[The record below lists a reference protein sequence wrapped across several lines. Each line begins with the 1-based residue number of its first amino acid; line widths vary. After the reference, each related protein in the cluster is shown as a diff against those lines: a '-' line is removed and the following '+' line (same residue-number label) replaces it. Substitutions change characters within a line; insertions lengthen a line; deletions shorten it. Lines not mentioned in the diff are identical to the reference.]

1 MTRFATKA
9 AVLTAVL
16 FPLAGVGVAGAQSQ
30 AVDEKTGPVSFANVA
45 SVRIGG
51 EGQHGGSLI
60 TETQRSPLLPGQS
73 KLGTDRVTVPK
84 DNGERATFGGHYAID
99 LGRYSGS
106 QDPYPSGVASRD
118 HNVVAAL
125 QATTVPTAVAE
136 TNYALRDTWQGGA
149 KPVDDTVLVLEGA
162 KTAVDCTAPAKLTG
176 TSSVTRL
183 WVRQAGGS
191 LGIVPMPSGNAGLQ
205 LKNLRLGPPGDL
217 TNASKDTTV
226 SDLKLTRVAAF
237 DQLIRQDG
245 WRGGDFTAVAGWRVE
260 ITTHV
265 KDAQGAALQD
275 VQTNVVLGGVS
286 CSVPKG
292 FVAKAAGSTGG
303 GASATQP
310 AVPTQVPAGYLG
322 AAAPDTGSDGSRIPL
337 GIGLLFGGVFF
348 GAVALLL
355 GRRRKSSGTD

>member
-1 MTRFATKA
+1 MTRFVTKA
-9 AVLTAVL
+9 AALTAVV
-16 FPLAGVGVAGAQSQ
+16 FPLVGTGLAGAQTQ
-30 AVDEKTGPVSFANVA
+30 AVDEKTGPVSFANIA
-45 SVRIGG
+45 SVRIGD
-51 EGQHGGSLI
+51 EGRRGGALI

-73 KLGTDRVTVPK
+73 KLGTDRVSVPK
-84 DNGERATFGGHYAID
+84 DDGERATFGGHYQID
-99 LGRYSGS
+99 LGRYSAS
-106 QDPYPSGVASRD
+106 QDPYPPGVASRD

-136 TNYALRDTWQGGA
+136 TNYALRDNWQGGA
-149 KPVDDTVLVLEGA
+149 KPADNTVLVLEGA
-162 KTAVDCTAPAKLTG
+162 KTAVDCTGPAKLSG

-183 WVRQAGGS
+183 WVRQGGA
-191 LGIVPMPSGNAGLQ
+191 LGIVPMPGGTDGLQ
-205 LKNLRLGPPGDL
+205 LKNLRLGPPGDI
-217 TNASKDTTV
+217 TGADRETTL

-245 WRGGDFTAVAGWRVE
+245 WRGGDYTAVAGWRAE

-275 VQTNVVLGGVS
+275 VRTTIVLGGVS

-292 FVAKAAGSTGG
+292 FVAKAAGPTGG
-303 GASATQP
+303 TTATQA

-322 AAAPDTGSDGSRIPL
+322 AAAPDTGSDGSRVPF

-348 GAVALLL
+348 AAVALLL
-355 GRRRKSSGTD
+355 GKRRKTGTD

>member
-1 MTRFATKA
+1 MTRFVTKA

-16 FPLAGVGVAGAQSQ
+16 FPLAATGVAGAQSQ
-30 AVDEKTGPVSFANVA
+30 AVDEKTGPVSFANIA

-51 EGQHGGSLI
+51 EGQRGGALI

-84 DNGERATFGGHYAID
+84 DDGERATFGGHYQID
-99 LGRYSGS
+99 LGRYTNGN
-106 QDPYPSGVASRD
+106 PYPAGIASRD

-149 KPVDDTVLVLEGA
+149 KPADNTVLVLEGA
-162 KTAVDCTAPAKLTG
+162 KTSVDCTSPGKLTG
-176 TSSVTRL
+176 TSAVNRL
-183 WVRQAGGS
+183 WVRQGGG
-191 LGIVPMPSGNAGLQ
+191 LGIVPMPGGNAGLE
-205 LKNLRLGPPGDL
+205 LKNLRLGPPGDI

-245 WRGGDFTAVAGWRVE
+245 WRGGDYTAVAGWRVE

-265 KDAQGAALQD
+265 KDAAGAALQD
-275 VQTNVVLGGVS
+275 VQTNIVLGGVS

-303 GASATQP
+303 GTGATQAP
-310 AVPTQVPAGYLG
+310 VPTQVPAGYLG
-322 AAAPDTGSDGSRIPL
+322 AAAPDTGGDSSRIPL

-348 GAVALLL
+348 AAVALLL
-355 GRRRKSSGTD
+355 GRRRKTGTD

>member
-9 AVLTAVL
+9 AAGALVV
-16 FPLAGVGVAGAQSQ
+16 FPLVGVGVAGAQSQ
-30 AVDEKTGPVSFANVA
+30 AVDEKTGPVSFANIA

-51 EGQHGGSLI
+51 AGQHGGSLI

-73 KLGTDRVTVPK
+73 KLGTDRVAVPK
-84 DNGERATFGGHYAID
+84 DDGERATFGGHYAIA
-99 LGRYSGS
+99 LGRYSGG
-106 QDPYPSGVASRD
+106 QDPYPPGVASRD

-136 TNYALRDTWQGGA
+136 TSYALRDTWQGGA
-149 KPVDDTVLVLEGA
+149 RPVDDTVLVLEGA

-176 TSSVTRL
+176 TTSVSRL
-183 WVRQAGGS
+183 WVRQAGGA
-191 LGIVPMPSGNAGLQ
+191 LGLVPVPGGTAGVQ
-205 LKNLRLGPPGDL
+205 LKNLRLGPPGDI
-217 TNASKDTTV
+217 TNASKDTTL
-226 SDLKLTRVAAF
+226 SDLRLTRVGAF

-245 WRGGDFTAVAGWRVE
+245 WRAGDFTAVAGWRVE

-275 VQTNVVLGGVS
+275 VQTNIVLGGVS

-292 FVAKAAGSTGG
+292 FVAKAAGGVAGG
-303 GASATQP
+303 TDASQP

-322 AAAPDTGSDGSRIPL
+322 AAAPDTGSDLSRIPL

-348 GAVALLL
+348 ASVALLL
-355 GRRRKSSGTD
+355 GRRRKSGTD

>member
-1 MTRFATKA
+1 MTRSVTKA

-16 FPLAGVGVAGAQSQ
+16 FPLVGAGVAGAQSQ
-30 AVDEKTGPVSFANVA
+30 AVDEKTGPVSFANIA
-45 SVRIGG
+45 SVRIGS
-51 EGQHGGSLI
+51 EGQKGGALI

-84 DNGERATFGGHYAID
+84 DDGERATFGGHYQID
-99 LGRYSGS
+99 LGRYSGGN
-106 QDPYPSGVASRD
+106 PYPAGVASRD

-136 TNYALRDTWQGGA
+136 TSYALRDNWQDGA
-149 KPVDDTVLVLEGA
+149 KPTDNTVLVLEGA
-162 KTAVDCTAPAKLTG
+162 KTSVDCTAPSKLTG
-176 TSSVTRL
+176 TSSVSRL
-183 WVRQAGGS
+183 WVRQSGG
-191 LGIVPMPSGNAGLQ
+191 LGIVPMPGGNAGLQ
-205 LKNLRLGPPGDL
+205 LQNLRLGPPGDIA
-217 TNASKDTTV
+217 NASKDTTV
-226 SDLKLTRVAAF
+226 SDLKLTRVGAF

-245 WRGGDFTAVAGWRVE
+245 WRGGDYTAVAGWRVE

-265 KDAQGAALQD
+265 KDAAGTAVQD
-275 VQTNVVLGGVS
+275 VQTNIVLGGVS

-303 GASATQP
+303 GTSATQA

-322 AAAPDTGSDGSRIPL
+322 AAAPDTGGDGSRVPL
-337 GIGLLFGGVFF
+337 GLGLLFGGVFF

-355 GRRRKSSGTD
+355 GRRRKSGTD

>member
-1 MTRFATKA
+1 MTRFVTKA

-16 FPLAGVGVAGAQSQ
+16 FPLVGAGMAGAQSR
-30 AVDEKTGPVSFANVA
+30 AVDEKTGPVSFANIA

-51 EGQHGGSLI
+51 EGQHGGALI

-84 DNGERATFGGHYAID
+84 DNGERATFGGHYQID
-99 LGRYSGS
+99 LGRYSSS
-106 QDPYPSGVASRD
+106 QDPYPAGVASRD

-136 TNYALRDTWQGGA
+136 TNYALRDNWQGGA
-149 KPVDDTVLVLEGA
+149 RPVDNTVLVLEGA
-162 KTAVDCTAPAKLTG
+162 KTAVDCTSPAKLSAS
-176 TSSVTRL
+176 SSVSRL
-183 WVRQAGGS
+183 WVRQGGS
-191 LGIVPMPSGNAGLQ
+191 LGIVPMPGGNAGLE
-205 LKNLRLGPPGDL
+205 LKNLRLGPPGDID
-217 TNASKDTTV
+217 NAGQDTTL

-245 WRGGDFTAVAGWRVE
+245 WRGGDFTAAAGWRIE

-275 VQTNVVLGGVS
+275 VRTSIVLGGVS

-292 FVAKAAGSTGG
+292 FVAKAAAGTGG
-303 GASATQP
+303 AASATQAP
-310 AVPTQVPAGYLG
+310 VPTQVPAGYLG
-322 AAAPDTGSDGSRIPL
+322 AAAPDTGGDGSRVPL

-348 GAVALLL
+348 AAVALLL
-355 GRRRKSSGTD
+355 GRRRKSGTG

>member
-84 DNGERATFGGHYAID
+84 DDGERATFGGHYAID
-99 LGRYSGS
+99 LGRHSGS
-106 QDPYPSGVASRD
+106 QDPYPAGVGSRD

-149 KPVDDTVLVLEGA
+149 NAVDDTVLVLEGA
-162 KTAVDCTAPAKLTG
+162 KTAVDCTGPAKLTG

-183 WVRQAGGS
+183 WVRQAGGA
-191 LGIVPMPSGNAGLQ
+191 LGIVPMPGGNAGLQ

-226 SDLKLTRVAAF
+226 SDLKLTRVGAF

-245 WRGGDFTAVAGWRVE
+245 WRGGDYTAVAGWRVE

-275 VQTNVVLGGVS
+275 VQTNIVLGGVS

-292 FVAKAAGSTGG
+292 FVAKSAGGTGS
-303 GASATQP
+303 GATATQP

-322 AAAPDTGSDGSRIPL
+322 AAAPDTGSDGSRVPL
-337 GIGLLFGGVFF
+337 GLGLLFGGVFF
-348 GAVALLL
+348 GSVALLL
-355 GRRRKSSGTD
+355 GRRRKSGTD

>member
-1 MTRFATKA
+1 MTRFVTKA
-9 AVLTAVL
+9 AALTAVL

-51 EGQHGGSLI
+51 EGQHGGALI

-84 DNGERATFGGHYAID
+84 DDGERATFGGHYQID
-99 LGRYSGS
+99 LGRHSAG
-106 QDPYPSGVASRD
+106 QNPYPPGVPSRD

-149 KPVDDTVLVLEGA
+149 GPSDDTVLVLEGA
-162 KTAVDCTAPAKLTG
+162 KTAVDCTGPAKLTS
-176 TSSVTRL
+176 TSTVTRL
-183 WVRQAGGS
+183 WVRPAGGA
-191 LGIVPMPSGNAGLQ
+191 LGIVPMPGGNAGLQ
-205 LKNLRLGPPGDL
+205 LSNLRLGPPGDI
-217 TNASKDTTV
+217 TNASKETTV
-226 SDLKLTRVAAF
+226 SDLKLTRVTAF

-245 WRGGDFTAVAGWRVE
+245 WRAGDFTAVAGWRVE

-275 VQTNVVLGGVS
+275 VQTNIVLGGVS
-286 CSVPKG
+286 CSIPKG
-292 FVAKAAGSTGG
+292 FVAKAGGPAGGTS
-303 GASATQP
+303 ASQA

-322 AAAPDTGSDGSRIPL
+322 AAAPATDGDGSRVPL

-348 GAVALLL
+348 TVVALLL
-355 GRRRKSSGTD
+355 GRRRRSGTD

>member
-1 MTRFATKA
+1 MTRFASKA
-9 AVLTAVL
+9 AALTAVL
-16 FPLAGVGVAGAQSQ
+16 FPLVGAGVAGAQGQ
-30 AVDEKTGPVSFANVA
+30 AVDEKTGPVSFANIA

-51 EGQHGGSLI
+51 EGQHGGALI

-84 DNGERATFGGHYAID
+84 DDGERATFGGHYQID
-99 LGRYSGS
+99 LGRYTNGN
-106 QDPYPSGVASRD
+106 PYPAGVASRD

-136 TNYALRDTWQGGA
+136 TSYALRDNWQGGA
-149 KPVDDTVLVLEGA
+149 KAADNTVLVLEGA
-162 KTAVDCTAPAKLTG
+162 KTAVDCTAPSKLTG

-183 WVRQAGGS
+183 WVRQDGG
-191 LGIVPMPSGNAGLQ
+191 LGIVPMPGGTAGLE
-205 LKNLRLGPPGDL
+205 LKNLRLGPPGDIA
-217 TNASKDTTV
+217 NASKDTTL
-226 SDLKLTRVAAF
+226 SDLKLTRVGAF

-245 WRGGDFTAVAGWRVE
+245 WRGGDYTAVAGWRVE

-265 KDAQGAALQD
+265 KDAAGAALQD
-275 VQTNVVLGGVS
+275 VQTNIVLGGVS

-292 FVAKAAGSTGG
+292 FVAKAGNTGG
-303 GASATQP
+303 GTSATQA

-322 AAAPDTGSDGSRIPL
+322 AAAPDTGGDGSRVPL

-355 GRRRKSSGTD
+355 GRRRKSGTD